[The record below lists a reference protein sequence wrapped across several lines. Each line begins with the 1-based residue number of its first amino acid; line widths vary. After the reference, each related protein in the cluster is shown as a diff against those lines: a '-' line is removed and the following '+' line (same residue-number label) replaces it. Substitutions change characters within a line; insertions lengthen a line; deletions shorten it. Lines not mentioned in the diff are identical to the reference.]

1 MRKLIP
7 FVIDNGVQ
15 REFSIPH
22 PFSVS
27 APQVN
32 LDNIARVVGG
42 MGQQEIIL
50 SVFARQLFI
59 LA

>member
-1 MRKLIP
+1 LIP
-7 FVIDNGVQ
+7 FVIDHGGQ

-32 LDNIARVVGG
+32 LDNIVQVVGG
-42 MGQQEIIL
+42 MGQQEIIF
-50 SVFARQLFI
+50 SVVA
-59 LA
+59 